1 MGKHCVWLS
10 VFIFAILVQGDLDDS
25 DSPLA
30 RRACS
35 WKLNFLRCPKPKSRI
50 FLNRIAFVRLLLQC
64 RFELMFEKAVGV
76 PSLKLEIMEM
86 SFWETV

>member
-1 MGKHCVWLS
+1 MILILPWPEGLAAGNL
-10 VFIFAILVQGDLDDS
+10 IF
-25 DSPLA
+25 
-30 RRACS
+30 RAAP
-35 WKLNFLRCPKPKSRI
+35 NPRVGF
-50 FLNRIAFVRLLLQC
+50 FFNRIAFVRLLRQC

>member
-1 MGKHCVWLS
+1 MILILPWPEGLAAGNL
-10 VFIFAILVQGDLDDS
+10 IFCAAPNPRVG
-25 DSPLA
+25 
-30 RRACS
+30 
-35 WKLNFLRCPKPKSRI
+35 F